1 MGILGLL
8 ARGGQTALGALR
20 AGRGAAVPFFQRT
33 GSALTSGAKDL
44 LRGTSNQAARFRKGY
59 QQQARRQTGANV
71 GRNYTGSSA
80 AAGRMTQPVVEATKV
95 VADDMLVTAQGALN
109 AAKGTSTAAKAAAV
123 QRAILTKYPAAGE
136 VAASLAARIKSGAT
150 SLKGLDIA
158 GALRSSPAFLESLGA
173 SARSGIQLIATSPM
187 AKKVAGS
194 RLGQGT
200 KNIFDR
206 FNRATNPAI
215 KNQAAD
221 DAFASILAQGRN
233 IGSQIGSGI
242 GNQFNRL
249 TSGIGS
255 FLRST
260 PTGRESLR
268 NFSFRTGAPS
278 SNVSKFPMGAYSGPT
293 NTAYGSIIPNVNT
306 SFAAKTTAQTM
317 DDLGIPASRGIR
329 DLLNINKLNKAPI
342 TTPTMTLMESGV
354 PTYTL
359 GSIGKG
365 LAGAAGRGLK
375 GVGSFAMRRPFISTG
390 LGIAGLTYGPDAL
403 DAATTAMFG
412 KSPEQQFR
420 QGVGSLIGTEEN
432 RRRTLGDLGALY
444 AQGELGE
451 AIGTPGAR
459 NLAQQQMRQY
469 LGGSIFG
476 DEGYANIPMRGGTG
490 IFGGEDSPTMAGD
503 IFNNPARESIMRR
516 FGTQLNDEEIIEKYA
531 EILDK
536 QRKKKSLDAEDIQFL
551 MMFEALTKPT
561 NLPTDQFRRNAGFES
576 ARARQDVQNQLG
588 GQFEVIDYNQL
599 YPTYAQPQTAINMA
613 EGGEAFPDLN
623 NDGELTYADILKGRG
638 VDLREGG
645 EASGPGTGTSDSIP
659 ARLSDGEF
667 VMTAKAVKAAGGG
680 DRKKGVREMYSLM
693 NDLEAMKS

>member
-8 ARGGQTALGALR
+8 ARSGQTALGALR
-20 AGRGAAVPFFQRT
+20 AARAGATPLLKQAVPTAQSILKSASNQGSRFIRGAKQ
-33 GSALTSGAKDL
+33 SSGRPL
-44 LRGTSNQAARFRKGY
+44 
-59 QQQARRQTGANV
+59 
-71 GRNYTGSSA
+71 TGSSA
-80 AAGRMTQPVVEATKV
+80 EIGRKTASAVGSLGQATKV
-95 VADDMLVTAQGALN
+95 VADDITKIAQSVLQGAGKTN
-109 AAKGTSTAAKAAAV
+109 AASKAAAV
-123 QRAILTKYPAAGE
+123 QKAILQKYPGAGE
-136 VAASLAARIKSGAT
+136 VAASLASRIKSGTT
-150 SLKGLDIA
+150 SLRGLDIA

-173 SARSGIQLIATSPM
+173 STKSGIQTLINSSTGQKIAS
-187 AKKVAGS
+187 S
-194 RLGQGT
+194 RLGKGT
-200 KNIFDR
+200 KNILDR

-221 DAFASILAQGRN
+221 DAFGSVMAQGRN
-233 IGSQIGSGI
+233 IGSQIGSSVN
-242 GNQFNRL
+242 NQFNRL
-249 TSGIGS
+249 MSGIGG
-255 FLRST
+255 FLKST

-278 SNVSKFPMGAYSGPT
+278 SNVSKFPMGSYRGPT
-293 NTAYGSIIPNVNT
+293 NTAYGSTIPNVNT

-329 DLLNINKLNKAPI
+329 DLLNFSRPSKPLL
-342 TTPTMTLMESGV
+342 TTPTMGLMESGV

-359 GSIGKG
+359 GSIGRG
-365 LAGAAGRGLK
+365 LAGATGRGLK
-375 GVGSFAMRRPFISTG
+375 GIGSFSMKHPFIAGG
-390 LGIAGLTYGPDAL
+390 LGTAGVMYGPDAY

-420 QGVGSLIGTEEN
+420 QGVGSLMGTEEN

-459 NLAQQQMRQY
+459 NLSQQQMRQY

-503 IFNNPARESIMRR
+503 IFNNPARESIMRQ
-516 FGTQLNDEEIIEKYA
+516 FGTQMNDEEIMEKYA

-536 QRKKKSLDAEDIQFL
+536 QRKKKSLDAEDLQFL

-576 ARARQDVQNQLG
+576 SRARQDVQNQLG
-588 GQFEVIDYNQL
+588 GQFEVIDYNEL

-638 VDLREGG
+638 VDLRDGG

-667 VMTAKAVKAAGGG
+667 VMTAEAVRNAGDG
-680 DRKKGVREMYSLM
+680 DRKQGVRKMYALM
-693 NDLEAMKS
+693 NSLEGR

>member
-20 AGRGAAVPFFQRT
+20 AGRAGAAPLLKQVVPTTQNILKSASNQ
-33 GSALTSGAKDL
+33 GSRFIRGAKQ
-44 LRGTSNQAARFRKGY
+44 SS
-59 QQQARRQTGANV
+59 
-71 GRNYTGSSA
+71 GRPLTGSSA
-80 AAGRMTQPVVEATKV
+80 EIGRKTASAVGSLGQATKV
-95 VADDMLVTAQGALN
+95 VADDIAVTAQAALN

-123 QRAILTKYPAAGE
+123 QKAILTKYPAAGE
-136 VAASLAARIKSGAT
+136 VAASLAARIKSGTT

-158 GALRSSPAFLESLGA
+158 GALRSSPAFLQTLGA
-173 SARSGIQLIATSPM
+173 NTKSGIQTLATSPM
-187 AKKVAGS
+187 VQKLANS
-194 RLGQGT
+194 RLGKET
-200 KNIFDR
+200 KNILDK
-206 FNRATNPAI
+206 FNRATNPAV

-221 DAFASILAQGRN
+221 DAFGSVMAQGRN

-242 GNQFNRL
+242 SNQFNRL
-249 TSGIGS
+249 KSGIGS
-255 FLRST
+255 FLNST
-260 PTGRESLR
+260 PTGRQSLQ
-268 NFSFRTGAPS
+268 NFSYRTGSPS
-278 SNVSKFPMGAYSGPT
+278 YASQFPRGAYRGPT
-293 NTAYGSIIPNVNT
+293 NTTVGSTQIPYGS
-306 SFAAKTTAQTM
+306 SYAANSGLTKTTAQTM

-329 DLLNINKLNKAPI
+329 DLLNFSRPSKPLL
-342 TTPTMTLMESGV
+342 TTPTMGLMESGV

-359 GSIGKG
+359 GSVGRG
-365 LAGAAGRGLK
+365 LAGATGRGLK
-375 GVGSFAMRRPFISTG
+375 GIGSFSMKHPFIAGG
-390 LGIAGLTYGPDAL
+390 LGTAGVMYGPDAY

-420 QGVGSLIGTEEN
+420 QGVGSLMGTEEN

-459 NLAQQQMRQY
+459 NLSQQQMRQY

-490 IFGGEDSPTMAGD
+490 VFGGEGSSTMAGD
-503 IFNNPARESIMRR
+503 IFNNPARESIMKN
-516 FGTQLNDEEIIEKYA
+516 FGMQMNDEEIMEKYA

-536 QRKKKSLDAEDIQFL
+536 QRKKESLDAEDLQFL
-551 MMFEALTKPT
+551 MMFEALSKPT

-638 VDLREGG
+638 VDLRDGG

-667 VMTAKAVKAAGGG
+667 VMTAEAVRNAGDG
-680 DRKKGVREMYSLM
+680 DRKQGVRKMYALM
-693 NDLEAMKS
+693 NSLEGR